1 MILFVNFTTSEVAA
15 TQSDELKQ
23 GPYVD
28 TIIYQVI
35 SSGSQQATALLN
47 DDVDLLANTAD
58 PAYIDTFEADPDIE
72 IAEHLRNGYGK
83 FIINCDK
90 YPFNIT
96 TFRRAFAFAL
106 DKNNVSNIVFEGD
119 AIPIDSPLP
128 VVNPWSIEGDLSYSY
143 YDQNIAKANQILD
156 AAGFADIDVDIWRE
170 APDGS
175 DFSVDIEFLSASSIS
190 AEICAVAEDSLQAI
204 GVNASSIPRSSFDFI
219 SRVDNHGDFDV
230 VFLAK
235 NFAGSDPTW
244 LVTQFGS
251 DYYHVAFANPSNWNN
266 ISLDFTLNLLLTS
279 PTYSEVLW
287 AITEAQEI
295 ITYHCPEIPIYSN
308 VYYTAYRNDRFEG
321 HVADQEKG
329 INNIWT
335 NLQTHLKVS
344 EGGPNGG
351 TLREAIPEDIDSF
364 NFMVSNSIA
373 TRTVL
378 DNLYMTLFKHG
389 PTGEVIPYLAESFI
403 VETHADNSSIP
414 EGHTRYTIDI
424 IQNATWSD
432 FTPLTANDAQFTFD
446 FYKNS
451 TAFGN
456 PMGYDMDELVTAYAS
471 STYQV
476 VLEFSTESYWHFDKF
491 AYDYILPEYAFTQA
505 YIGPP
510 AWALWDP
517 VFTTDP
523 HVTCGPFIL
532 SDYQSGEYI
541 ELTAN
546 PFYPYQSPLPPTVSG
561 PDDFEAPEN
570 YLVEI
575 TWTASD
581 DNPVV
586 YFVLENGTQ
595 MVGESW
601 FGEDITYA
609 FNAPSP
615 GWVFNLTVVVWDAD
629 AQYAIDTVLVTGVMD
644 TLAPEFIIEP
654 SDFEFSLGNN
664 ATTMYWEFYDG
675 NLASLRLYL
684 DDAVI
689 YEDLMFETPTSLE
702 WDVFG
707 IDMGAEGLDVGVHNY
722 TLYLDDIWM
731 NVATS
736 TAFVTVVD
744 ESPPSID
751 HPMIVVLLAGE
762 ATNNVTWTAIDSDP
776 ASYSVYLNGT
786 VIETGSWTSGVPIVV
801 DLSSLEFGIY
811 NATIVVSDVLGNEI
825 SDTVMVFVLPSTTP
839 IQNMVDTIML
849 ISIGIVGVG
858 VVVIVILV
866 KLKRPS

>member
-1 MILFVNFTTSEVAA
+1 MILLVGSSASDASAA
-15 TQSDELKQ
+15 QIDELKV

-28 TIIYQVI
+28 TILYQYMA
-35 SSGSQQATALLN
+35 SDAQQVAALLG
-47 DDVDLLANTAD
+47 DVTDILTSNID
-58 PAYIDTFEADPDIE
+58 PTYIDTLEADADIE
-72 IAEHLRNGYGK
+72 VVEHLRNGYGK

-90 YPFNIT
+90 FPLNIT
-96 TFRRAFAFAL
+96 EFRRAFAFAL
-106 DKNNVSNIVFEGD
+106 DKNNVSDIVFEGET
-119 AIPIDSPLP
+119 IPIDSPIP
-128 VVNPWSIEGDLSYSY
+128 EVNPWSIEGNLPYSY
-143 YDQNIAKANQILD
+143 YDKNTSRANQVLD
-156 AAGFADIDVDIWRE
+156 SAGFANIDGDIWRE
-170 APDGS
+170 APNGS
-175 DFSVDIEFLSASSIS
+175 DFTVNIEYAPTSSIS
-190 AEICAVAEDSLQAI
+190 AEICTVAKDSLRAVGI
-204 GVNASSIPRSSFDFI
+204 DATATPTDINDYI
-219 SRVDNHGDFDV
+219 SRLDNHGDFDV
-230 VFLAK
+230 VFLTQ
-235 NFAGSDPTW
+235 NFYGDDPTW
-244 LVTQFGS
+244 LLTQFGS
-251 DYYHVAFANPSNWNN
+251 DYYHIAYTNPSNWNN
-266 ISLDFTLNLLLTS
+266 ISLDFVLNQLMTGV
-279 PTYSEVLW
+279 TYSDVLW
-287 AITEAQEI
+287 AVTEAQNI

-308 VYYTAYRNDRFEG
+308 VYHTAYRNDKFEG
-321 HVADQEKG
+321 HIVDQVNG

-335 NLQTHLKVS
+335 NLRTHLKVS
-344 EGGPNGG
+344 EGGPIGG

-364 NFMVSNSIA
+364 NFMVSNSVA

-389 PTGEVIPYLAESFI
+389 PTSEVIPYLAKSFI

-432 FTPLTANDAQFTFD
+432 FTPLTASDVQFTFD

-456 PMGYDMDELVTAYAS
+456 PMGYDMNELVTAYAS

-491 AYDYILPEYAFTQA
+491 AFDYILPEYAFTQA

-510 AWALWDP
+510 TWALWNP

-546 PFYPYQSPLPPTVSG
+546 PFYPYRSPLPPTVSG
-561 PDDFEAPEN
+561 PDDFTATEN

-595 MVGESW
+595 MVGEFW
-601 FGEDITYA
+601 YGGDITYA

-615 GWVFNLTVVVWDAD
+615 GWVLNLTVVVWDAD
-629 AQYAIDTVLVTGVMD
+629 AQYAIDTVLVTGVVD

-654 SDFEFSLGNN
+654 SDFEFTLGDN
-664 ATTMYWEFYDG
+664 ATTIYWEFYDG
-675 NLASLRLYL
+675 NLASLSLYL

-689 YEDLMFETPTSLE
+689 YEDLMFENPTSLE
-702 WDVFG
+702 WAVFG

-731 NVATS
+731 NSATS
-736 TAFVTVVD
+736 TVIVTVVD
-744 ESPPSID
+744 DSPPSID
-751 HPMIVVLLAGE
+751 SPLFVFLLAGE
-762 ATNNVTWTAIDSDP
+762 STNNVTWTATDSDP
-776 ASYSVYLNGT
+776 ASYIVYQNGS
-786 VIETGSWTSGVPIVV
+786 VIETGTWTSGEPIVV
-801 DLSSLEFGIY
+801 DLSSLEWGVY
-811 NATIVVSDVLGNEI
+811 NLTIVVTDAEGHFVA
-825 SDTVMVFVLPSTTP
+825 DTVMVFVVPSTSG
-839 IQNMVDTIML
+839 IQLTMDQIML
-849 ISIGIVGVG
+849 LSIGVVGIG
-858 VVVIVILV
+858 VVIIVIVV
-866 KLKRPS
+866 KVKRPS